1 MANEFNPHPVR
12 ARSLLLA
19 AMVAWLASVAVFG
32 SLRAAEGSLS
42 DSDIERTELKIALE
56 KAMAENKQLHQNLSA
71 KEDQV
76 TEMRKNL
83 ATEKQEGEIFKRQ
96 FGELKL
102 KFEALGLDSGSA
114 NGSKLE
120 QRLLDAVSDLRGMA
134 VEKKKLSEALVR
146 LADAS
151 SMFAKTSTA
160 SSPES
165 RGALEAELRNAR
177 AALGDSAN
185 AVEATAIPAS
195 MMDAMAIS
203 VKDDLALVVMN
214 LGSKQGVK
222 IGMPFQVTR
231 QGKYI
236 GNVRVVDVRDKIA
249 GAVIQNLYSEKDQI
263 KVGDHLRVDAQQ

>member
-1 MANEFNPHPVR
+1 MALEFKHTKLR
-12 ARSLLLA
+12 SRSLQLA
-19 AMVAWLASVAVFG
+19 ALAAGLITVAILG
-32 SLRAAEGSLS
+32 SLRAADGSLS
-42 DSDIERTELKIALE
+42 DSEIERSELKIALD
-56 KAMAENKQLHQNLSA
+56 KAMAENKQLHQTIA
-71 KEDQV
+71 AREDAI

-83 ATEKQEGEIFKRQ
+83 AAEKQEGEVFKRQ
-96 FGELKL
+96 FAELKL

-120 QRLLDAVSDLRGMA
+120 QRLLDAVSDLRAMA

-151 SMFAKTSTA
+151 SMFARTSTA
-160 SSPES
+160 SDPES
-165 RGALEAELRNAR
+165 RVALEAELRNGR

-185 AVEATAIPAS
+185 AVEATAVPAT
-195 MMDAMAIS
+195 MTDAMAIS

-236 GNVRVVDVRDKIA
+236 GNVRVVDVREKIA

-263 KVGDHLRVDAQQ
+263 KVGDHLKVDAQQ

>member
-1 MANEFNPHPVR
+1 
-12 ARSLLLA
+12 
-19 AMVAWLASVAVFG
+19 MVAWMASVAVFG

-42 DSDIERTELKIALE
+42 DSDIERAELKIALE
-56 KAMAENKQLHQNLSA
+56 KAMAENKQLHQNLTA
-71 KEDQV
+71 KEDQI

-83 ATEKQEGEIFKRQ
+83 AAEKQEGEIFKRQ

-146 LADAS
+146 LTDAS

-160 SSPES
+160 ANPES

-177 AALGDSAN
+177 AALGESTN

-195 MMDAMAIS
+195 MIDAMAIS

-263 KVGDHLRVDAQQ
+263 KVGDHLKVDAQQ